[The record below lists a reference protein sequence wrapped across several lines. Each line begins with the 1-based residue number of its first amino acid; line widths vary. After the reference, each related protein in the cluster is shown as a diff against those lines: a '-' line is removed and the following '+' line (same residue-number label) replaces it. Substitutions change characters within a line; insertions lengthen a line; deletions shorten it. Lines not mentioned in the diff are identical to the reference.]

1 MYIPADAE
9 VFTAKDRKVAIIYR
23 RLPEDVRWD
32 KWGFTIHEGDLYTV
46 IINADISLPTQHK
59 VLGHELAHIFCNH
72 FERKDLDRDSK
83 EEEANQKAW
92 EYYKAYKAGKL

>member
-1 MYIPADAE
+1 MYIPNDAE
-9 VFTAKDRKVAIIYR
+9 LLTAKGRKVAIIYR
-23 RLPEDVRWD
+23 RFPEDVRL
-32 KWGFTIHEGDLYTV
+32 KNWGFTINEGDLYTV
-46 IINADISLPTQHK
+46 IINTDISLPTQHE

-92 EYYKAYKAGKL
+92 EYYEAYKAGKL

>member
-9 VFTAKDRKVAIIYR
+9 VFTAKGRKVAIIYR
-23 RLPEDVRWD
+23 RLPENVRWD
-32 KWGFTIHEGDLYTV
+32 NWGFTIHEGDLYTV
-46 IINADISLPTQHK
+46 IINADISLPTQHE

-72 FERKDLDRDSK
+72 FERKDLDCDCK